1 MKGRNLSVLAN
12 IRRYDGRATRETAAP
27 PKTCGGCGRRAEHW
41 RLQRGRDAP
50 GLLCVVLAGVMTDAE
65 RRDLNE
71 ALEQPE
77 FRELVAR
84 ASGDLH
90 ETRAFMAGLRDHF
103 GRWLAQL
110 WAVEREVIATY
121 GDASERYSDA
131 GFHQFA
137 ALRMGIHAIGA
148 KVTWCNETLGL
159 QVHGFAIGSALT
171 GRKRRPAWS

>member
-1 MKGRNLSVLAN
+1 M
-12 IRRYDGRATRETAAP
+12 RRG
-27 PKTCGGCGRRAEHW
+27 
-41 RLQRGRDAP
+41 P
-50 GLLCVVLAGVMTDAE
+50 GVLCVVLAGVMTDAE

-110 WAVEREVIATY
+110 WAVEREALATY

-137 ALRMGIHAIGA
+137 ALRMGIHSIGA
-148 KVTWCNETLGL
+148 KVTWCNETLAAIDRRLASRRGAGAAA
-159 QVHGFAIGSALT
+159 HGGPRDHREHS
-171 GRKRRPAWS
+171 S

>member
-1 MKGRNLSVLAN
+1 
-12 IRRYDGRATRETAAP
+12 
-27 PKTCGGCGRRAEHW
+27 
-41 RLQRGRDAP
+41 
-50 GLLCVVLAGVMTDAE
+50 MTDAE

-159 QVHGFAIGSALT
+159 QVHGFCHRERAD
-171 GRKRRPAWS
+171 R